1 MPRPDPDPTHL
12 HLKTSL
18 DHLPEAKRHQL
29 RRITECIC
37 QSVPLDRL
45 VLFGSY
51 ARGDW
56 VEDPANR
63 YFSDY
68 DLLVVVDE
76 GHFIGRTR

>member
-1 MPRPDPDPTHL
+1 MSYLTRIFGKPGPSSRFRGRFIHSPT
-12 HLKTSL
+12 
-18 DHLPEAKRHQL
+18 
-29 RRITECIC
+29 
-37 QSVPLDRL
+37 
-45 VLFGSY
+45 GSQ

-56 VEDPANR
+56 VEDLANR

>member
-1 MPRPDPDPTHL
+1 MTQPDRDPSHL

-45 VLFGSY
+45 VLFGSQ
-51 ARGDW
+51 
-56 VEDPANR
+56 EPAGQWGIESR
-63 YFSDY
+63 EREGGPGFSKMGG
-68 DLLVVVDE
+68 E
-76 GHFIGRTR
+76 